1 MPDRQS
7 NAGSS
12 FGKRGHVK
20 VSLQPGTAPGA
31 LPQGGLLSSNNST
44 LKWAGGAVAG
54 LFLLGLVSGGL
65 AGGGVGGS
73 GILGG
78 ILGGL
83 LGNKIANSM
92 RSSPGTATPAAT
104 PRSAAQST
112 TVQRGG
118 FGSTGAS
125 GVSSAS

>member
-7 NAGSS
+7 NPGSS

-20 VSLQPGTAPGA
+20 VSPQPNMAPA
-31 LPQGGLLSSNNST
+31 PLPQGGLLSSNNST

-54 LFLLGLVSGGL
+54 LFLLGIVSGGL
-65 AGGGVGGS
+65 ASGGVGGS
-73 GILGG
+73 GLLGG

-83 LGNKIANSM
+83 LGQKIANSM
-92 RSSPGTATPAAT
+92 RTSPGTATPAAT
-104 PRSAAQST
+104 PRAATQST

-125 GVSSAS
+125 GFSSAS